1 MNRLLVLILFFA
13 AITPAIGA
21 THDARLTACLA
32 CHEPG
37 PASPPQQIPAL
48 GGQPMFY
55 VLTQLFLFRGERRDS
70 VPMIQMMRG
79 MSDADMQS
87 LADAV
92 STLPPPPLPP
102 AATDQARFARGA
114 SLAEQHRCLICHG
127 PALAGTDQVPR
138 LANQREDYL
147 IKAMRDFKRGTRS
160 GYGQALMPEILA
172 PLSDAELEDLAYFIH
187 HIRSA
192 GPRTR

>member
-1 MNRLLVLILFFA
+1 MNRLVVFIFLFA
-13 AITPAIGA
+13 AIAPASA
-21 THDARLTACLA
+21 TTHDGRLTACLA
-32 CHEPG
+32 CHEPSG
-37 PASPPQQIPAL
+37 ANPPPQMPEL

-55 VLTQLFLFRGERRDS
+55 ILTQLFLFRGERRDS
-70 VPMIQMMRG
+70 APMIQVMRG
-79 MSDADMQS
+79 MSDTDMQS

-92 STLPPPPLPP
+92 SKLPPPLLPS
-102 AATDQARFARGA
+102 AATDKSRFARGA
-114 SLAEQHRCLICHG
+114 SLAKQHRCLICHG
-127 PALAGTDQVPR
+127 PDLAGTDQVPR

-147 IKAMRDFKRGTRS
+147 IKALRDFKRGTRS

-192 GPRTR
+192 RPRTH